1 LPSNGIPRYQQIAAD
16 LIGAIQSGQLRVGD
30 ELPSEHELCDAY
42 GVSRPTVREAFRRV
56 QLQGLISRQQG
67 AVSRVISTELRGYT
81 VSLGSEEETREY
93 AATNTVD
100 FSPVTRRLSVRKAA
114 DLKISDPE
122 MFDSGSGLRWLAGV
136 DEPIALTTVHVRRPY
151 SEVIDS
157 LRGRTSVVLF
167 SPICASY
174 GLTLTHIDQETT
186 GIQIPAAAARKL
198 GCAAG
203 DAGLRIVHR
212 FYADKVG
219 LFEVSDEIHPAD
231 RFSLTMRFKVAMRP
245 LD

>member
-1 LPSNGIPRYQQIAAD
+1 LPSNGIARYQQIAAD

-100 FSPVTRRLSVRKAA
+100 FRPVSRPLSTRKAA
-114 DLKISDPE
+114 ELKIPDPE
-122 MFDSGSGLRWLAGV
+122 MFESAAGLRWQAKV
-136 DEPIALTTVHVRRPY
+136 DQPIALTTVHVRQPY
-151 SEVIDS
+151 SEVIHS
-157 LRGRTSVVLF
+157 LRGRSSVVLF

-174 GLTLTHIDQETT
+174 GLTLTHIEQETT
-186 GIQIPAAAARKL
+186 GIQVPPAAARKL
-198 GCAAG
+198 GCTAG
-203 DAGLRIVHR
+203 EPGLRVVHR
-212 FYADKVG
+212 FYAEKVG

-231 RFSLTMRFKVAMRP
+231 RFSLAMQFRVAMRP
-245 LD
+245 LN